1 MSSQKWPS
9 FYVSTHTRHF
19 YRNFLSSVLTYV
31 IAPVNVAPRWSRHR
45 LKIIIK
51 PCQENFL
58 GIDSCLP
65 TSLVILPSFGIN
77 PSKMDKA
84 KLNTSNLEL
93 PPLRTLDDFVL
104 ESARFQIPN
113 FRDLDKWN
121 NRVVQNLLYYQ
132 TNYFFMAIIIF
143 FIVGLIHPGKM
154 LLGMIAM
161 AVVLVIFAYVST
173 EGRAVYNFKKKNP
186 MAGLIVIVLGT
197 AFVAYTLGS
206 LLVFLVGILLPFCVT
221 FIHASLRLRSIKNKV
236 VNKIEGIGLKRTPMG
251 VFLEQLD
258 DVSGIRLRAQPS
270 NTLKPHH

>member
-1 MSSQKWPS
+1 
-9 FYVSTHTRHF
+9 
-19 YRNFLSSVLTYV
+19 
-31 IAPVNVAPRWSRHR
+31 
-45 LKIIIK
+45 
-51 PCQENFL
+51 
-58 GIDSCLP
+58 
-65 TSLVILPSFGIN
+65 
-77 PSKMDKA
+77 MDKM
-84 KLNTSNLEL
+84 KVSSSGLEL
-93 PPLRTLDDFVL
+93 PPLRSLDDFVL

-143 FIVGLIHPGKM
+143 LIVGLIHPGKM
-154 LLGMIAM
+154 LLGMVAM
-161 AVVLVIFAYVST
+161 AVVLVIFAYMST
-173 EGRAVYNFKKKNP
+173 EGRAVHIFKKKNP
-186 MAGLIVIVLGT
+186 MAGLIVIIFGT

-258 DVSGIRLRAQPS
+258 DVSGIKLRAQPS
-270 NTLKPHH
+270 YTLKPQH